1 MLLEDFSKRKQD
13 YKIRKLKL
21 FSNIFDKKL
30 KYDSKIKLNK
40 SETKKLIKNIEEI
53 DKKNET
59 IFKHYSKIE
68 KELIEYIAELNVK
81 NYANEGILSPEL
93 RQMNEY
99 NLKTIEILKRKRI
112 KILDEK
118 RKELEHI
125 VEKCQL
131 QEAQKRENILY
142 DRIERDYLVFKKLDE
157 AKHEMEKLV
166 PKFKILEKEI
176 NTISKNNN
184 ELKIKYDYI
193 KIENKCLTC
202 LLNQLYKKNRN
213 NVNNNSI
220 ILNSKIN
227 MNKSM
232 VIKNQNF
239 IKSNNNKYDT
249 KIPNTSRL
257 NLNSKSLKLSLS
269 NSTLFPQNS
278 LNFKSQIFSNINKK
292 DKINN
297 IFISQKSPIYDKILN
312 KKLNKKRIASAR
324 IIDKRDEKNDDMKIE
339 YIIKILKNLIYN
351 LEKEYNEKYVLYS
364 KEIETQNAIRNLI
377 NLCVEDLNVDYKEDK
392 YDIIKSQKLKKDT
405 KITKENDLTK
415 LKDNKKIE
423 KKLFIFSYIYD
434 NCLKNGEIK
443 ELKKQY
449 SMFPQNNNIN
459 KINIK

>member
-13 YKIRKLKL
+13 YKMRKLKL

-40 SETKKLIKNIEEI
+40 SESKKIIKNIEEI
-53 DKKNET
+53 DKKNEI
-59 IFKHYSKIE
+59 IFKHYSKVE

-81 NYANEGILSPEL
+81 NYANEGSLSPEFK
-93 RQMNEY
+93 QMNEY

-118 RKELEHI
+118 RNELENI

-142 DRIERDYLVFKKLDE
+142 DRIERDYLVFRKLDE

-176 NTISKNNN
+176 NSISKNNN
-184 ELKIKYDYI
+184 ELKRKYDYI

-202 LLNQLYKKNRN
+202 LLNQLYNKNKKNIN
-213 NVNNNSI
+213 DNSI
-220 ILNSKIN
+220 INNSKIN

-232 VIKNQNF
+232 VLKNKNF

-257 NLNSKSLKLSLS
+257 NANNNSFKSIKLSLS
-269 NSTLFPQNS
+269 NSIIIPSNS
-278 LNFKSQIFSNINKK
+278 LNSKKQKYNNINNKE
-292 DKINN
+292 KINN
-297 IFISQKSPIYDKILN
+297 IFISQKSSIYNKIFN
-312 KKLNKKRIASAR
+312 KKLNKKRIASAS
-324 IIDKRDEKNDDMKIE
+324 IIDKRDEKIDDVKIE
-339 YIIKILKNLIYN
+339 YIIKILKKLIYN
-351 LEKEYNEKYVLYS
+351 IEKEYNEKYILYS

-377 NLCVEDLNVDYKEDK
+377 NLCVEDLNIDYKEDK
-392 YDIIKSQKLKKDT
+392 YDIIKSKKLKKD
-405 KITKENDLTK
+405 KKAIKENDITK
-415 LKDNKKIE
+415 VNDNTKKIE

-443 ELKKQY
+443 ELKKHY
-449 SMFPQNNNIN
+449 SMFQQ
-459 KINIK
+459 KK